1 MSRIDRASEVRPQH
15 MKSEVIQGILGI
27 IRREG
32 RLLMIQRSAHV
43 RVPHAWCFPGGTI
56 EPGESHEAALVREM
70 LEELHLEV
78 RPGRHL
84 MTQTKHDGRLVL
96 YCWSAEI
103 VSGEPTP
110 NPKEVAQLAWLTPE
124 EIAVKAGV
132 LPGTV
137 EIVECVV
144 HDPGE

>member
-1 MSRIDRASEVRPQH
+1 
-15 MKSEVIQGILGI
+15 MKSENAKTPKRQNETTRECDVVYGILGI
-27 IRREG
+27 IQRHG

-56 EPGESHEAALVREM
+56 EAGESQPDALVREM
-70 LEELHLEV
+70 REEVHLEV

-103 VSGEPTP
+103 VSGEPLA
-110 NPKEVAQLAWLTPE
+110 NPKEVA
-124 EIAVKAGV
+124 EIAWMTPAEIRTKDGV
-132 LPGTV
+132 LPGTT
-137 EIVECVV
+137 EIL
-144 HDPGE
+144 DKIGT